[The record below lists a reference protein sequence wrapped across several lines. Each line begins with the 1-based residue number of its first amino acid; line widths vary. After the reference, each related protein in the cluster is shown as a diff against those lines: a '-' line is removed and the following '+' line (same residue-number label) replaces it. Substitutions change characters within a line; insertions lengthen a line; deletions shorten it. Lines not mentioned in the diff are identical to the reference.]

1 MGLSGLT
8 GKVAVVAGG
17 ATGIGAATAARLAA
31 EGCLVVVGDVAV
43 DTAHRTVDNIV
54 ATGGTATA
62 VGFDLADPD
71 SVAALLDTAATTYG
85 GVDAVFAVGADMG
98 AIRADTDIVDIDL
111 DVWDRVMSVNLR
123 GYVATMKHA
132 IPRLLA
138 RGGGAIVNMSSAAA
152 FQGEPARPAYAT
164 AKAGVGAL
172 TRHVA
177 SRWGKEGIRC
187 NAVAP
192 GFTATEAIQSAP
204 QWPDLQTAALKRIRG
219 PRVGAPDDIA
229 ALVAFLISQEGEWI
243 NGQVINIDG
252 GTVLR

>member
-1 MGLSGLT
+1 M
-8 GKVAVVAGG
+8 
-17 ATGIGAATAARLAA
+17 R
-31 EGCLVVVGDVAV
+31 
-43 DTAHRTVDNIV
+43 
-54 ATGGTATA
+54 
-62 VGFDLADPD
+62 
-71 SVAALLDTAATTYG
+71 
-85 GVDAVFAVGADMG
+85 VFAVGADMG
-98 AIRADTDIVDIDL
+98 ALRADTDIVDIDL

-164 AKAGVGAL
+164 AKAGIGAL

-204 QWPDLQTAALKRIRG
+204 QWPELRDRRAQTHPWAPRRRTRRHRG
-219 PRVGAPDDIA
+219 PGGVPPLAGGRVDQRSGDQHRRRHRPAMTDTDKA
-229 ALVAFLISQEGEWI
+229 VSNSHA
-243 NGQVINIDG
+243 
-252 GTVLR
+252 TKT